1 MLGIGGSLQ
10 SQWSHP
16 LHADRHKENVHRLY
30 DGGPSS
36 NAKDGQTDG
45 GGASSSSSSSKKRKR
60 KLDEREML
68 QQDVRLEK
76 RRIACEAKPWIPLH
90 EVLIA
95 AKEKMSGPEKAN
107 GITFAFMGSSGCGK
121 STVIRK
127 VFIEK
132 IFGKKATKERDDRE
146 YIIEIFTNSAKSDA
160 FNDLP
165 KEVLVDPKGLDEDNI
180 NFCYHMNEN
189 YDKKYNF
196 FIMMDDCLD
205 IRYRS
210 LVERMFLTMRNTN
223 ISSLVSLQYPK
234 LIPPSIRTSVYFAL
248 FFFFNNDEAVEQ
260 AVRGWL
266 SSYLPGNSIR
276 EKVFQYRKWIM
287 GSDGH
292 NMFLMDNLNHRCY
305 KIDASSEE
313 YLCHELYLLC
323 GDTKLKGEKDE
334 VSDEEEE
341 GGVDILDDSSRMNY
355 TQSQTPIGEKEE

>member
-1 MLGIGGSLQ
+1 MRKVTQLEQEKDKKMGEKMEYYGSQ
-10 SQWSHP
+10 
-16 LHADRHKENVHRLY
+16 
-30 DGGPSS
+30 
-36 NAKDGQTDG
+36 
-45 GGASSSSSSSKKRKR
+45 
-60 KLDEREML
+60 
-68 QQDVRLEK
+68 
-76 RRIACEAKPWIPLH
+76 PWIPLH
-90 EVLIA
+90 EVLIS

-132 IFGKKATKERDDRE
+132 IFGKKATKERGDRE

-160 FNDLP
+160 FKELP
-165 KEVLVDPKGLDEDNI
+165 KEVLVDAKGLDEDNI

-196 FIMMDDCLD
+196 FLMMDDCLD

-234 LIPPSIRTSVYFAL
+234 LIPPSIRTSVYFAI

-266 SSYLPGNSIR
+266 SSYLFGKSIR
-276 EKVFQYRKWIM
+276 EKVHTYRRWIM

-305 KIDASSEE
+305 QIDASSED
-313 YLCHELYLLC
+313 YLCKELPLLC
-323 GDTKLKGEKDE
+323 GDDYSAKSLEEMSTTPSSITDQQQPQQKQFQFNPEKYFQE
-334 VSDEEEE
+334 NAPPEGHLGSEE
-341 GGVDILDDSSRMNY
+341 
-355 TQSQTPIGEKEE
+355 IG